1 MRIVNS
7 LVEDF
12 GNFELDASAVELHSM
27 NLQDIMLPYSG
38 ALPEQMSSV
47 SSAFLHV
54 NVQPI
59 QGAMLALVV
68 KRNGKEFRRPMDV
81 SNQEVIDL
89 LDNFFEQQDTG
100 LDTYWLGFAQSN
112 YMGWRQIATDFRRFL
127 EPLMKLPIHERMYLS
142 RRLLE

>member
-1 MRIVNS
+1 MRIVSS

-12 GNFELDASAVELHSM
+12 GDFELDAGAIKLRSVDQ
-27 NLQDIMLPYSG
+27 QDIMLPYGG
-38 ALPEQMSSV
+38 ALPDQI
-47 SSAFLHV
+47 SSASSALLQI

-68 KRNGKEFRRPMDV
+68 ERNGKDFRRPMDV

-89 LDNFFEQQDTG
+89 LDKFFDQQDTG
-100 LDTYWLGFAQSN
+100 LDTYWLGFAQGN
-112 YMGWRQIATDFRRFL
+112 YMGWRQVATDFRRL
-127 EPLMKLPIHERMYLS
+127 LKPLMALPLKERTYLS

>member
-12 GNFELDASAVELHSM
+12 GDFELDTDAIRLYSANS
-27 NLQDIMLPYSG
+27 QDIMLQYSG

-47 SSAFLHV
+47 SGAFLQV

-68 KRNGKEFRRPMDV
+68 KRNGKEFRRPV
-81 SNQEVIDL
+81 SASNQEVIDL
-89 LDNFFEQQDTG
+89 LDKFFDQQDTG
-100 LDTYWLGFAQSN
+100 LGTYWLGFEQAN
-112 YMGWRQIATDFRRFL
+112 YMGWRQVATDFHRL
-127 EPLMKLPIHERMYLS
+127 LKPLMALPIQERTYLS

>member
-1 MRIVNS
+1 MRIVSS

-12 GNFELDASAVELHSM
+12 GGFELDTDAIQLHSA
-27 NLQDIMLPYSG
+27 NTQDIMLPYDG

-47 SSAFLHV
+47 SSAFLQV

-68 KRNGKEFRRPMDV
+68 NRNGKELRRPMETT
-81 SNQEVIDL
+81 NQEVIDL
-89 LDNFFEQQDTG
+89 LDKFFDQQDTG
-100 LDTYWLGFAQSN
+100 LGTYWLGFEQAN
-112 YMGWRQIATDFRRFL
+112 YMGWRQVAADFRRL
-127 EPLMKLPIHERMYLS
+127 LKPLMALPIQEREYLS

>member
-12 GNFELDASAVELHSM
+12 GGFELDAGAVELRSVST
-27 NLQDIMLPYSG
+27 QDIMLPYSG
-38 ALPEQMSSV
+38 ALPERMSSA
-47 SSAFLHV
+47 SSAFLQV

-59 QGAMLALVV
+59 QGAMLALVIN
-68 KRNGKEFRRPMDV
+68 RDGKELRRPMEA

-89 LDNFFEQQDTG
+89 LDKFFDQQNTG
-100 LDTYWLGFAQSN
+100 LGTYWLGFEQAN
-112 YMGWRQIATDFRRFL
+112 YMGWRQVATDFRRL
-127 EPLMKLPIHERMYLS
+127 LKPLMALPVKERTYLS